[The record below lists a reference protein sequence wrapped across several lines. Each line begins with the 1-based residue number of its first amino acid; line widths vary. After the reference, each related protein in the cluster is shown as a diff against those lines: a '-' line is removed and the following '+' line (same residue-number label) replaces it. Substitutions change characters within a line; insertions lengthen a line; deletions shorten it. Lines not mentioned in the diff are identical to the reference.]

1 MNIVTR
7 IINEQ
12 GEDVRPGEVGEVITK
27 GNNVMMGYWNLPEET
42 EKAIR
47 GGWLYTGD
55 LATIDEEQYVYV
67 VDRAKDIIISG
78 AENISSKEVEDVIY
92 SHPGVFEVAVIGI
105 PDERWGEA
113 VHAVVVS
120 KPGVKVT
127 EEDVIEHCKQS
138 LASFK
143 KPKSVEFVEALP
155 RNILGKV
162 EKKKLK
168 EKFWEGHTK
177 QVH

>member
-1 MNIVTR
+1 M
-7 IINEQ
+7 
-12 GEDVRPGEVGEVITK
+12 
-27 GNNVMMGYWNLPEET
+27 
-42 EKAIR
+42 
-47 GGWLYTGD
+47 
-55 LATIDEEQYVYV
+55 YV

-78 AENISSKEVEDVIY
+78 GENISSKEVEDVIHN
-92 SHPGVFEVAVIGI
+92 HPDVFEVAVIGI

-113 VHAVVVS
+113 VHAVVVP
-120 KPGVKVT
+120 KPGVKLT
-127 EEDVIEHCKQS
+127 EEAVIEHCKQN

-143 KPKSVEFVEALP
+143 KPKSVEFAEALP

-168 EKFWEGHTK
+168 AKFWGGYTK

>member
-1 MNIVTR
+1 
-7 IINEQ
+7 
-12 GEDVRPGEVGEVITK
+12 
-27 GNNVMMGYWNLPEET
+27 
-42 EKAIR
+42 
-47 GGWLYTGD
+47 
-55 LATIDEEQYVYV
+55 
-67 VDRAKDIIISG
+67 
-78 AENISSKEVEDVIY
+78 
-92 SHPGVFEVAVIGI
+92 VAVIGI

-143 KPKSVEFVEALP
+143 KPKSVEFIEALP

-168 EKFWEGHTK
+168 EKFWGGYTK